1 MTPLN
6 RRTLAQLA
14 AGAVRPAYDIGALS
28 TGIVHLGLGNF
39 HRAHQAV
46 FTDDV
51 LRHDPRWGICGV
63 SMKSR
68 GVVDALRA
76 QHGLYTVV
84 TKDADGIRAGA
95 QPRIIGS
102 VREAL
107 CGADDMA
114 EVIARI
120 AAPATRIVSLTITEK
135 GYCHD
140 PATGKL
146 NFAHPDI
153 AHDLAK
159 IDAPRSA
166 PGAILAAL
174 HARKALAPR
183 VSGSQVSANHQ
194 AAKLTVLSCDNLPHN
209 GRTLEGLMHE
219 LAQASDPAL
228 SNWMR
233 DHVSF
238 PSTMVDRIVPAT
250 TAQDVTDTAALIGLH
265 DAAPV
270 MTEPFTQW
278 VIEDCFAAERP
289 PWEEARVAQQHGAQL
304 VADVAPFEGMK
315 LRLLNAAHS
324 ALAYLGYLAGH
335 EFIHQASADPLFTAM
350 IERLWREAAPTLPA
364 LPIDVGQY
372 QHDLMQRFRNTAL
385 PHRTW
390 QIAMDGSQK
399 LPQRILHTV
408 RDGLAL
414 EHASDR
420 GKHID
425 TLALVVAGWMRYVS
439 GIDEH
444 GKAIDVRDPLSAEL
458 ARIAQETRGAPAA
471 LCERLLAIEA
481 IFGSDLPRARP
492 FVQGVR
498 RHLESLFTSGVRA
511 TLAYAASTPM

>member
-1 MTPLN
+1 MRPLN
-6 RRTLAQLA
+6 RHALAQLA
-14 AGAVRPAYDIGALS
+14 PGVQRPAYDSHAVT

-46 FTDDV
+46 YTDAV
-51 LRHDPRWGICGV
+51 LKRDPRWGICGV

-68 GVVDALRA
+68 GVVDGLRA
-76 QHGLYTVV
+76 QDGLYTVV
-84 TKDADGIRAGA
+84 AKDADGIRVSA

-114 EVIARI
+114 QVITRM
-120 AAPATRIVSLTITEK
+120 AAPATHIVSLTITEK

-153 AHDLAK
+153 AHDLANR
-159 IDAPRSA
+159 DAPRSA

-174 HARKALAPR
+174 RTRKALAPR
-183 VSGSQVSANHQ
+183 VSGSRVSSNQ
-194 AAKLTVLSCDNLPHN
+194 EPAKLTILSCDNLPHN

-219 LAQASDPAL
+219 IANAVDPTL
-228 SNWMR
+228 SAWMH
-233 DHVSF
+233 DHVTF

-250 TAQDVTDTAALIGLH
+250 TAQDVTDTAALIGAH

-278 VIEDCFAAERP
+278 VIEDRFAAERP
-289 PWEEARVAQQHGAQL
+289 PWDDTYSAEERGAQL
-304 VADVAPFEGMK
+304 VADVAPFELMK

-324 ALAYLGYLAGH
+324 AMAYLGYLAGH
-335 EFIHQASADPLFTAM
+335 EFIYQASADPLFARL
-350 IERLWREAAPTLPA
+350 IERLWDEAEPTLPSLA
-364 LPIDVGQY
+364 GFDVKDY
-372 QHDLMQRFRNTAL
+372 RRELMQRFRNTAL

-408 RDGLAL
+408 RDCLA
-414 EHASDR
+414 A
-420 GKHID
+420 GAPVD

-439 GIDEH
+439 GVDEH
-444 GKAIDVRDPLSAEL
+444 GKTIDVRDPLSDEL
-458 ARIAQETRGAPAA
+458 ARIASATRGSPAA
-471 LCERLLAIEA
+471 LCQRLLDLGA
-481 IFGSDLPRARP
+481 IFGDDLPRAAV
-492 FVQGVR
+492 FTAKVR
-498 RHLESLFTSGVRA
+498 NHLESLIAKGA
-511 TLAYAASTPM
+511 HAALPAHPW

>member
-1 MTPLN
+1 MRLKHAA
-6 RRTLAQLA
+6 LAHLPP
-14 AGAVRPAYDIGALS
+14 AVLRPAYDVKAIS

-46 FTDDV
+46 YTDDV
-51 LRHDPRWGICGV
+51 LKHDPRWGICGV

-68 GVVDALRA
+68 GVIDALRA

-114 EVIARI
+114 QVIARI

-140 PATGKL
+140 PATDKL
-146 NFAHPDI
+146 NFAHPDV
-153 AHDLAK
+153 AHDLAN
-159 IDAPRSA
+159 IGTPRSA

-183 VSGSQVSANHQ
+183 VSGSQVSENHQ
-194 AAKLTVLSCDNLPHN
+194 AAKLTILSCDNLPHN

-233 DHVSF
+233 DHVCF

-250 TAQDVTDTAALIGLH
+250 TAQDVTDTSALLCVH
-265 DAAPV
+265 DAVPV

-278 VIEDCFAAERP
+278 VIEDRFAAERP
-289 PWEEARVAQQHGAQL
+289 PWEDARIAQQHGAQF
-304 VADVAPFEGMK
+304 VADVAPFELMK

-324 ALAYLGYLAGH
+324 AMAYLGYLAGH
-335 EFIHQASADPLFTAM
+335 EFIYQVSADPLFASM
-350 IERLWREAAPTLPA
+350 VECLWREVAPTLPA

-399 LPQRILHTV
+399 LPQRILNTV
-408 RDGLAL
+408 SDCLATG
-414 EHASDR
+414 APV
-420 GKHID
+420 D

-439 GIDEH
+439 GVDEH
-444 GKAIDVRDPLSAEL
+444 GKTIDVRDPLSDEL
-458 ARIAQETRGAPAA
+458 ARIASATRGSPAA
-471 LCERLLAIEA
+471 LCQRLFSLGA
-481 IFGSDLPRARP
+481 IFGDDLPRAAV
-492 FVQGVR
+492 FTAKVR
-498 RHLESLFTSGVRA
+498 NHLESLIAKGA
-511 TLAYAASTPM
+511 HAALQAHPW